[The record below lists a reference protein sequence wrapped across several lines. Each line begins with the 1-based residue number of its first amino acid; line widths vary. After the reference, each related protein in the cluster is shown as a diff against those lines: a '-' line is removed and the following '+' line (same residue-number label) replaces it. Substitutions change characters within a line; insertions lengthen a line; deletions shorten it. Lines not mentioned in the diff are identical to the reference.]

1 MRYVMGVATGLM
13 LVGALAACGGGDEPE
28 EPDGAALVVE
38 RYGDCLAE
46 LEATDPEVDGAG
58 DVTSMVS
65 GGLLEWEVETSDS
78 GDVLTV
84 PADDFTVSTLASVGC

>member
-1 MRYVMGVATGLM
+1 MV
-13 LVGALAACGGGDEPE
+13 LVGALAACGGGDDAPE
-28 EPDGAALVVE
+28 EPDGAALVAE

-46 LEATDPEVDGAG
+46 LEATDPELDAAG

-65 GGLLEWEVETSDS
+65 GGMLEWKVETSDS

-84 PADDFTVSTLASVGC
+84 PADDFTVSTLATVDC